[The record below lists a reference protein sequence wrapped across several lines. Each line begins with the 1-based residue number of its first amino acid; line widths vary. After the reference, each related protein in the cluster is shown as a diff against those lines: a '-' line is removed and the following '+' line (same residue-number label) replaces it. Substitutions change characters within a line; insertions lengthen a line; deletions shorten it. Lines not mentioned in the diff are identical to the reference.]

1 MRGLAWLLLLYAR
14 QPGDPLL
21 AIPAWGACSCL
32 PSRLSLCVGRARPA
46 LWLHRDWLVLP
57 AVPGRARGRDWN
69 TSLSLPGSLLDLLK
83 GETGKYLRLPQLV
96 DMAAQVSQSPL
107 LTSRFPSGKAAWI
120 VPILTDPATLGRGDP
135 SLDVNFLPCK
145 GQP

>member
-1 MRGLAWLLLLYAR
+1 MHASLGTHSLQSLPGGPAAASQAACLSALAGRGQPSGCTGTGWCCLL
-14 QPGDPLL
+14 PLEGH
-21 AIPAWGACSCL
+21 GAGTGT
-32 PSRLSLCVGRARPA
+32 R
-46 LWLHRDWLVLP
+46 
-57 AVPGRARGRDWN
+57 
-69 TSLSLPGSLLDLLK
+69 LSLPGSLLDLLK

-120 VPILTDPATLGRGDP
+120 VPIFTDPATLGRGDP